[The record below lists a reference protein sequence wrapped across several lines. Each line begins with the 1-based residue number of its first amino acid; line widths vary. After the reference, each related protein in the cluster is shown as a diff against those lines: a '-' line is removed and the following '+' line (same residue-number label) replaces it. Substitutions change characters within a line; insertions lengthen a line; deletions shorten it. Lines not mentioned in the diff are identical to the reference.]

1 MQKRIFVALLC
12 LVLLCSFVACDM
24 EFGGL
29 VGELFD
35 EVTVGNVID
44 LPGNVV
50 PETAVEETWIEETWI
65 ETDVLIE
72 EHPTVDLPE
81 NVFPGETVTI
91 LGSSNRDIGLLDVS
105 TSFVH
110 ELSYAR
116 NQAVEE
122 AFNIRINTEYVSST
136 EIANKTKTV
145 VQAGVPDYDIVMAEI
160 ANSGAEL
167 ALNGYLVDLGTL
179 AYVDLTGSAWDASV
193 NEGLAIGNYVPM
205 ATGALLPSSD
215 MLTAMLVFHSQMA
228 DEMGVYLYDYVIS
241 GGWTLAKMHS
251 FVDMSYADLN
261 GNGMADSDDRFGLA
275 LEGDRTYAFACGA
288 DVMLVGKD
296 AQNLPV
302 VNDTALDRMMM
313 AYDEFYAMVLD
324 RGCTYLPTHSF
335 TDAFKQEPQMLFES
349 GRALLYGTDVN
360 YTLEKYGSGSGLSY
374 GILPYPKLNEEQ
386 ENYQAFVSTAAPAVM
401 VPKSARNY
409 DLAGYALEALAQI
422 SDGLYRDRIST
433 KVCHTV
439 QDSDMLMLIWESK
452 TLDFGSNYLIGELG
466 SKVQYFG
473 ILLDQQ
479 SGTVAT
485 WLTQQQKA
493 FQKSLDKLIAAYE
506 KMN

>member
-1 MQKRIFVALLC
+1 MKKRLILILVSLL
-12 LVLLCSFVACDM
+12 LIGSFAACDM

-29 VGELFD
+29 VGELFS
-35 EVTVGNVID
+35 EGVGDYIPSD
-44 LPGNVV
+44 DFV

-65 ETDVLIE
+65 ETDVLVE
-72 EHPTVDLPE
+72 EHPAVDLPE
-81 NVFPGETVTI
+81 NVFPGETITI
-91 LGSSNRDIGLLDVS
+91 LGSSHRDIGLLDVS

-122 AFNIRINTEYVSST
+122 AFNIRINTEYVSPT
-136 EIANKTKTV
+136 EIANMTKTA

-167 ALNGYLVDLGTL
+167 AQNGYLVDLGTL

-215 MLTAMLVFHSQMA
+215 LHTAMIAFHSQMA
-228 DEMGVYLYDYVIS
+228 DEMGVDLYDYVIC
-241 GGWTLAKMHS
+241 GGWTLAKMHT
-251 FVDMSYADLN
+251 FVNMSYTDLN
-261 GNGMADSDDRFGLA
+261 GNGMKDSDDRFGLA

-313 AYDEFYAMVLD
+313 AYDEFYTMVLD
-324 RGCTYLPTHSF
+324 RGCTYLPTYSF
-335 TDAFKQEPQMLFES
+335 TDAIEQEPQVLFES

-360 YTLEKYGSGSGLSY
+360 YTLERYGSGMSY
-374 GILPYPKLNEEQ
+374 GILPYPKLDEEQ
-386 ENYQAFVSTAAPAVM
+386 ENYQALVSTAAPAVM

-422 SDGLYRDRIST
+422 SDGLYRDRISA
-433 KVCHTV
+433 KVCHFV
-439 QDSDMLMLIWESK
+439 QDSEMLMLIWESK

-473 ILLDQQ
+473 TLLDQQ